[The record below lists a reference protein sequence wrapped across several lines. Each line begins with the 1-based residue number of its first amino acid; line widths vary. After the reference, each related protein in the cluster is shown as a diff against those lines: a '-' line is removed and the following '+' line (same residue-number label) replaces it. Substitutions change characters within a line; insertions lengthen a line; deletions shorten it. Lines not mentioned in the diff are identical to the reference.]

1 MQPEAKPR
9 APAAQ
14 AKLNQIEASLK
25 DLQAETAILSL
36 EEFEQ
41 KPGAAKALSQHRA
54 KIEAVER
61 QASELRQAVKL
72 AEILDRQAI
81 ANAAAK
87 SRGEQLTLF
96 KAAMAGREKAMA
108 KALDA
113 LAVFAIEYGA
123 YSQAT
128 LTAMESIP
136 AGTIAPMVAMGPLG
150 GLGASW
156 SNCERLLL
164 GELFRIAPDRAD
176 GTGRFIAPFAK
187 APLHSDLNHRSLP
200 AAIDEFRKADAAV
213 LAEIQRQVSDLDK
226 RAMTAA
232 QKAA

>member
-1 MQPEAKPR
+1 MASSPR
-9 APAAQ
+9 APAIAT
-14 AKLNQIEASLK
+14 KLNQIEATLK

-87 SRGEQLTLF
+87 SRGEQLAVF

-113 LAVFAIEYGA
+113 LAVFAVEYGA

-128 LTAMESIP
+128 LTAMESVP

-164 GELFRIAPDRAD
+164 GELFRLAPERAD

-200 AAIDEFRKADAAV
+200 SALDEFRKADAAV
-213 LAEIQRQVSDLDK
+213 LAEISRQVSDLDK
-226 RAMTAA
+226 RAMSAA
-232 QKAA
+232 TKKVA

>member
-1 MQPEAKPR
+1 
-9 APAAQ
+9 
-14 AKLNQIEASLK
+14 
-25 DLQAETAILSL
+25 
-36 EEFEQ
+36 
-41 KPGAAKALSQHRA
+41 
-54 KIEAVER
+54 
-61 QASELRQAVKL
+61 
-72 AEILDRQAI
+72 
-81 ANAAAK
+81 
-87 SRGEQLTLF
+87 
-96 KAAMAGREKAMA
+96 
-108 KALDA
+108 
-113 LAVFAIEYGA
+113 
-123 YSQAT
+123 
-128 LTAMESIP
+128 
-136 AGTIAPMVAMGPLG
+136 MVAMGPLG